1 MLFSRSQLRPFES
14 AHPRISVLG
23 WLLYEGHAYY
33 EKMCKLYS
41 MRLHGLGVLT
51 GMSVRTAHHNADAS
65 SDCGG
70 SLTSTT
76 TGTRN
81 TDKLFVLPSALLP
94 IHPPDDEAPVRYSP
108 RPLVWPRLGP

>member
-1 MLFSRSQLRPFES
+1 MTPFPYVKYAVLALS
-14 AHPRISVLG
+14 IAAIRISTPAHFSI

-33 EKMCKLYS
+33 EKMCKLHS
-41 MRLHGLGVLT
+41 RRLLGLGVLT
-51 GMSVRTAHHNADAS
+51 GMSVRTTHHNADAS

-81 TDKLFVLPSALLP
+81 TDKLFVLPSALP
-94 IHPPDDEAPVRYSP
+94 PVHPPDDEAPVR
-108 RPLVWPRLGP
+108 